1 MLDVLQTGPCVCS
14 HLSLGHPCPVQNE
27 LLCIQ
32 WNFDGFVGT
41 YCSQPPDVVLYTM
54 IKTFLVND
62 LLPSARRS
70 NISGSVLSKQ
80 RAQERTVPLTK
91 WL

>member
-1 MLDVLQTGPCVCS
+1 VCC
-14 HLSLGHPCPVQNE
+14 L
-27 LLCIQ
+27 
-32 WNFDGFVGT
+32 
-41 YCSQPPDVVLYTM
+41 QPPDVVLYTM

-62 LLPSARRS
+62 LLPNARRS